1 MGNTYISCFY
11 AVHSIALYIVF
22 ASCTDMGV
30 GLSVI
35 LGNLPMFI
43 LCNASLSI
51 KHSEIL
57 DCVVISLASFIEGF
71 LVLSV
76 KDAPDVVCILSGLLF
91 VVVHMGFLIMVKR
104 NFKKVKK

>member
-30 GLSVI
+30 GLSAV
-35 LGNLPMFI
+35 LGNMPMLI
-43 LCNASLSI
+43 MSVANLNL

-57 DCVVISLASFIEGF
+57 DCIVISLASFIEGF
-71 LVLSV
+71 LVMSV

-91 VVVHMGFLIMVKR
+91 VVVNMGFLITVKR